1 MLLRESTPPAEPARV
16 IHTAAREYEYTLC
29 SFGSFSIVSYL
40 VPVWRIACTFAGIVK
55 GSWLSRLHHRGSP
68 SHVLPSNTTIHA
80 TSRGGQSIQTCDW
93 RTYYSPSQYRD
104 WQVPSRANLWKE
116 KDRKVG
122 EGGSAPS
129 AGGVSTL
136 SSHTSLIRN
145 SVLLAPGGY
154 EGPVALTETGNNSS
168 RGWGG
173 GRSSRTS
180 HRGNLRYRSVSSST
194 SEYAW
199 GCICCCCNKKETQV
213 EHRRDSFDVT
223 MCQLAKG
230 YSRLAVPR
238 LHGIF
243 EKQSGSFSL

>member
-145 SVLLAPGGY
+145 RVYFWPQAAMRGLWPLQRQETIAVGVGAGDEAVGPRTAATSATGQCHRVRASTPGAASAAA
-154 EGPVALTETGNNSS
+154 V
-168 RGWGG
+168 
-173 GRSSRTS
+173 
-180 HRGNLRYRSVSSST
+180 
-194 SEYAW
+194 
-199 GCICCCCNKKETQV
+199 IKK
-213 EHRRDSFDVT
+213 RRKLNIDAT
-223 MCQLAKG
+223 
-230 YSRLAVPR
+230 RLMSPCAN
-238 LHGIF
+238 
-243 EKQSGSFSL
+243 